1 MDYFSDKEK
10 IYINIFNHSH
20 TDMHEHDFLEFVYI
34 LNGSARHFMN
44 GRDIVINKGNYFIID
59 YNTYHGYEQIG
70 KEPLSVMNCLFTP
83 DFIDKTMKQCRKF
96 SEVVENYLIHHS
108 YKSMNANPAN
118 RIFFDEEGKVYDMLI
133 KIYNEY
139 EKKHVGYIEVMR
151 CVLIELIIHT
161 MREIQKENELVYSSA
176 ERYVMDFVN
185 ENYMEKIT
193 LGELAAEL
201 KYSLPYLSRIF
212 RKSCGM
218 TFENF
223 LQKTRIEQ
231 SCRLLANTD
240 KKIID
245 IAECVGYTDLKFFNM
260 IFKRYMNMTPGKYRK
275 LYR

>member
-1 MDYFSDKEK
+1 M
-10 IYINIFNHSH
+10 
-20 TDMHEHDFLEFVYI
+20 
-34 LNGSARHFMN
+34 
-44 GRDIVINKGNYFIID
+44 
-59 YNTYHGYEQIG
+59 
-70 KEPLSVMNCLFTP
+70 
-83 DFIDKTMKQCRKF
+83 
-96 SEVVENYLIHHS
+96 
-108 YKSMNANPAN
+108 
-118 RIFFDEEGKVYDMLI
+118 
-133 KIYNEY
+133 
-139 EKKHVGYIEVMR
+139 
-151 CVLIELIIHT
+151 LIELIIHT

-245 IAECVGYTDLKFFNM
+245 IAECVGYTDLKFFNV